1 MRKNHSKCA
10 IAAGPVGR
18 LGTVLA
24 SQCLDPA
31 AGGLAEA
38 VVLVVDDN
46 ENNVLLLERLLKR
59 SGIGTVVGIT
69 DPRETVTQYQAI
81 EPDLILLDLHMP
93 HLDGVAVLEQLGIV
107 IPTGSFTPVLVL
119 TADATLDAKQ
129 RALAAGAK
137 DFVTKPFEQTEVLLR
152 VKNLLETR
160 ALHLALQRHNAELEA
175 RLAKTTERERRLAQ
189 EQEARRS
196 RVQQLL
202 DEQDIT
208 MVFQPIV
215 DLLTSRIVGVEA
227 LARFSA
233 QPQRRP
239 DEWFAEAATV
249 GLDTDLEL
257 LAVSTAVAHLDQLPA
272 DTYLSIN
279 VSPQTALDPRLTE
292 TLRSQAARIVLE
304 LTEHAPVDQYHHLLA
319 ALGELRNAGMRVAVD
334 DAGSGYA
341 SLQHILRLSPDIIKL
356 DIELIRSI
364 NTDPA
369 RQSLATALVLFGD
382 KIGATITAEGIE
394 TDDELHTLR
403 RLHVPYGQGYHL
415 GRPAHLPQ
423 RTPHRPPDRSVP
435 SPSVAV
441 EHNARQGPEGT
452 VRFFV

>member
-10 IAAGPVGR
+10 LAAGPEGR
-18 LGTVLA
+18 LGTVTT
-24 SQCLDPA
+24 SKSRDPA
-31 AGGLAEA
+31 EGALADA
-38 VVLVVDDN
+38 VVLIVDDN
-46 ENNVLLLERLLKR
+46 ENNVLLLERLLR
-59 SGIGTVVGIT
+59 RVGIGRVVGIT
-69 DPRETVTQYQAI
+69 DPRETVSQYRAI

-93 HLDGVAVLEQLGIV
+93 HLDGVAVLEQLGTI
-107 IPTGSFTPVLVL
+107 IPAGSFTPVLVL

-160 ALHLALQRHNAELEA
+160 ALHLALQRHNSDLEA
-175 RLAKTTERERRLAQ
+175 QLAKTVERERRLAR
-189 EQEARRS
+189 EREDRRA

-202 DEQDIT
+202 DDQDIT

-215 DLLTSRIVGVEA
+215 DLLTSSVVGVEA
-227 LARFSA
+227 LARFTA
-233 QPQRRP
+233 QPPRRP
-239 DEWFAEAATV
+239 DEWFAQAATA
-249 GLDTDLEL
+249 GLGTDLEL
-257 LAVSTAVAHLDQLPA
+257 LAVSTALAHLDQLPD
-272 DTYLSIN
+272 DTYLSVN
-279 VSPQTALDPRLTE
+279 VSPRTALDPRLTE
-292 TLRSQAARIVLE
+292 SIRPRAARIVLE
-304 LTEHAPVDQYHHLLA
+304 LTEHAPVDQYDHLLA
-319 ALGELRNAGMRVAVD
+319 AMAELRNAGMRIAVD

-356 DIELIRSI
+356 DIELIRGI

-369 RQSLATALVLFGD
+369 RQSLAAALVLFGD

-415 GRPAHLPQ
+415 GRPGHLPQ
-423 RTPHRPPDRSVP
+423 RTPTAYQADPCPALP
-435 SPSVAV
+435 
-441 EHNARQGPEGT
+441 AR
-452 VRFFV
+452 

>member
-1 MRKNHSKCA
+1 VATSES
-10 IAAGPVGR
+10 
-18 LGTVLA
+18 LE
-24 SQCLDPA
+24 PA
-31 AGGLAEA
+31 AGAFADA

-46 ENNVLLLERLLKR
+46 ENNVLLLERLLER
-59 SGIGTVVGIT
+59 IGIGRVVGIT
-69 DPRETVTQYQAI
+69 DPRETVPQYQAI

-107 IPTGSFTPVLVL
+107 MPKGSFTPVLVL

-175 RLAKTTERERRLAQ
+175 QLARTAERERRLAR
-189 EQEARRS
+189 EQEDRRS

-202 DEQDIT
+202 DHEDIT

-215 DLLTSRIVGVEA
+215 DLLTSHVVGVEA

-233 QPQRRP
+233 QPERRP
-239 DEWFAEAATV
+239 DEWFAEAALA
-249 GLDTDLEL
+249 GLGNDLEL
-257 LAVSTAVAHLDQLPA
+257 LAVRIATAYLDQLPD
-272 DTYLSIN
+272 DTYLSVN
-279 VSPQTALDPRLTE
+279 VSPGVALDPRLTE
-292 TLRSQAARIVLE
+292 TLRARAAQIVIE
-304 LTEHAPVDQYHHLLA
+304 LTEHAPVDQYDHLIA
-319 ALGELRNAGMRVAVD
+319 ALAELRDAGTRIAVD

-356 DIELIRSI
+356 DIELIRDI
-364 NTDPA
+364 NADPA
-369 RQSLATALVLFGD
+369 RQSLAAALVLFGD
-382 KIGATITAEGIE
+382 KINATITAEGIE
-394 TDDELHTLR
+394 TTDELRTLR

-415 GRPAHLPQ
+415 GRPGPLPPRIEIIRQ
-423 RTPHRPPDRSVP
+423 AGLQQALP
-435 SPSVAV
+435 S
-441 EHNARQGPEGT
+441 R
-452 VRFFV
+452 

>member
-1 MRKNHSKCA
+1 VATSAFRD
-10 IAAGPVGR
+10 PVDDA
-18 LGTVLA
+18 LA
-24 SQCLDPA
+24 D
-31 AGGLAEA
+31 A

-59 SGIGTVVGIT
+59 TGIGTVVGIT

-93 HLDGVAVLEQLGIV
+93 HLDGVAVLEQLAIV
-107 IPTGSFTPVLVL
+107 IPKGSFTPILVL

-129 RALAAGAK
+129 RALAAGAI

-152 VKNLLETR
+152 VRNLLHTR
-160 ALHLALQRHNAELEA
+160 ALHLALQRHNAQLEA
-175 RLAKTTERERRLAQ
+175 QLAKTAEQERQLLRERQ
-189 EQEARRS
+189 ARRS

-202 DEQDIT
+202 DDQDIT

-215 DLLTSRIVGVEA
+215 DLLTSRVVGVEA

-239 DEWFAEAATV
+239 DEWFAEAAAV
-249 GLDTDLEL
+249 GLAIDLEL
-257 LAVSTAVAHLDQLPA
+257 LAVNAAVAQCDQLP
-272 DTYLSIN
+272 DNTYLSVN

-292 TLRSQAARIVLE
+292 LLRPRAARIVLE
-304 LTEHAPVDQYHHLLA
+304 LTEHTPVDQYDHLLA
-319 ALGELRNAGMRVAVD
+319 ALAELRAAGMRIAVD

-369 RQSLATALVLFGD
+369 RQSLAAALVQFGD

-403 RLHVPYGQGYHL
+403 RLHVPFGQGYHL
-415 GRPAHLPQ
+415 GRPGHLPQ
-423 RTPHRPPDRSVP
+423 RPLAIHRSDPRQALP
-435 SPSVAV
+435 S
-441 EHNARQGPEGT
+441 R
-452 VRFFV
+452 

>member
-1 MRKNHSKCA
+1 MATSDYREPPGDGF
-10 IAAGPVGR
+10 AA
-18 LGTVLA
+18 
-24 SQCLDPA
+24 
-31 AGGLAEA
+31 A

-46 ENNVLLLERLLKR
+46 ENNVLLLERLLTR
-59 SGIGTVVGIT
+59 IGVGRVVGIT
-69 DPRETVTQYQAI
+69 DPRETVTQYHAI
-81 EPDLILLDLHMP
+81 QPDLILLDLHMP

-107 IPTGSFTPVLVL
+107 IPKGSFTPVLVL

-175 RLAKTTERERRLAQ
+175 ELARVAERERRLAR
-189 EQEARRS
+189 EQEACRA

-202 DEQDIT
+202 DHEAIT

-215 DLLTSRIVGVEA
+215 DLVTSRVVGVEA

-239 DEWFAEAATV
+239 DEWFAEAAV
-249 GLDTDLEL
+249 AGLGTELEL
-257 LAVSTAVAHLDQLPA
+257 LAVGLAVAHLDQLPD
-272 DTYLSIN
+272 DTYLSVN
-279 VSPQTALDPRLTE
+279 VSPRTALDERLAE
-292 TLRSQAARIVLE
+292 KLRTSAARIVLE
-304 LTEHAPVDQYHHLLA
+304 LTEHAPVDQYDDLLA
-319 ALGELRNAGMRVAVD
+319 ALGELRGAGMRVAVD

-356 DIELIRSI
+356 DIDLIRSI
-364 NTDPA
+364 NVDPA
-369 RQSLATALVLFGD
+369 RQSLAAALVIFGD

-394 TDDELHTLR
+394 TVDELQTLR
-403 RLHVPYGQGYHL
+403 RLHVPCGQGYHL
-415 GRPAHLPQ
+415 GRPGPLPL
-423 RTPHRPPDRSVP
+423 R
-435 SPSVAV
+435 VAI
-441 EHNARQGPEGT
+441 ARQDDPRP
-452 VRFFV
+452 VRADA